1 MLTGEQREAKGRFL
15 RKFLLISAL
24 ILIPVLGYVAYW
36 LLHEHRLGV
45 RPLDSAIFFALI
57 SINTLALLTLLFLI
71 LRHLAELFFE
81 RRHQI
86 FGAKLRSK
94 LILAFIAL
102 SFLPSTLLFVFA
114 FGSISVS
121 MDYWF
126 NNTVEESLQASAR
139 MSQSVFTDTR
149 KQAAFISTQL
159 AFLLESKL
167 VDPMDTEALKT
178 FFSRMVDDNTPGTPG
193 SIHVLD
199 ARQQEILSL
208 RSARLLPVILPPV
221 ASGALHRVAAAG
233 KVEVLNVRSPA
244 GELVQAI
251 APVQISSGK
260 PQTWFLVISLLIP
273 TAHLTEMRAIQAG
286 LNDYQ
291 HMILIKAP
299 VKSSLNILLLV
310 VTLLIVFG
318 SIWLGIYVSRTL
330 TTPINDLALATRRVA
345 GGDLNFQLERTRDDE
360 MGVLVE
366 AFNAMT
372 ANLKASSQELV
383 QTHFAL
389 QKSNEVSEQRRNYLE
404 TILEHVPAGV
414 ITLDEAGVIRTVN
427 RFALDLLAIRPE
439 DFVGHEFHQVLPK
452 THVATMESAI
462 QELMEEGRE
471 VVTSH
476 QRLKVRRGDSLF
488 LQVKMTRM
496 VDEYGRPMGFVLVFD
511 DRTNLEQAQRLA
523 AWQEVARRIAHEIK
537 NPLTP
542 IQLSAQRL
550 KKRCLPALTSGQ
562 DVFSECTATIIAQVD
577 EIRKL
582 VSEFSEFARMPK
594 LKKAPGDLAALISE
608 VVHLYQQ
615 MQPQVTFTVQVND
628 ILPVFFF
635 DPVQIK
641 RVLINLL
648 DNAIA
653 ALENTGKIQVTLSCD
668 SGKSTAFLQV
678 ADNGPGVED
687 KAKMRIFEPYFSTRK
702 SGTGLGLA
710 ICQTIV
716 GEHNGSIRV
725 TDNEPRGSIFIVTLP
740 LS

>member
-1 MLTGEQREAKGRFL
+1 MLTGEQRESKGRFL
-15 RKFLLISAL
+15 RKFLIISAL
-24 ILIPVLGYVAYW
+24 VLIPVLSYTAYW
-36 LLHEHRLGV
+36 LLHGHSLGQQ
-45 RPLDSAIFFALI
+45 PFDSVLFFAVI
-57 SINTLALLTLLFLI
+57 SVNSLALLTLLFLT

-86 FGAKLRSK
+86 FGVKLRSK
-94 LILAFIAL
+94 LILAFITL
-102 SFLPSTLLFVFA
+102 SFLPSTLLFALA
-114 FGSISVS
+114 FGSISTS

-126 NNTVEESLQASAR
+126 NTTVEESLQASAK
-139 MSQSVFTDTR
+139 MSQSVFVDTR
-149 KQAAFISTQL
+149 KQAVFISTQL
-159 AFLLESKL
+159 AFLLETKL
-167 VDPMDTEALKT
+167 IDPMDTGT
-178 FFSRMVDDNTPGTPG
+178 VRDFFARMVDDVTPGAPD

-199 ARQQEILSL
+199 ATQQEILAL
-208 RSARLLPVILPPV
+208 RSPRLLPVMLPPV
-221 ASGALHRVAAAG
+221 ASGALHRVAASRKA
-233 KVEVLNVRSPA
+233 EVLTLHSSA
-244 GELVQAI
+244 GELVQAV
-251 APVQISSGK
+251 APVRLSGSG
-260 PQTWFLVISLLIP
+260 QTWFLVTSLLIP
-273 TAHLTEMRAIQAG
+273 SARLAELQAIQTG
-286 LNDYQ
+286 LANYL
-291 HMILIKAP
+291 HLVFIKAP
-299 VKSSLNILLLV
+299 MKLSLHILLVV
-310 VTLLIVFG
+310 VTLLIVFA
-318 SIWLGIYVSRTL
+318 SIWLGIYISRNL

-345 GGDLNFQLERTRDDE
+345 EGDLNFQLTRTVDDE

-366 AFNAMT
+366 AFNAMM
-372 ANLKASSQELV
+372 ANLKASKQELE
-383 QTHFAL
+383 QAHDAL
-389 QKSNEVSEQRRNYLE
+389 QESTEVAEQRRNYLE

-414 ITLDEAGVIRTVN
+414 ITLDEAGVIRTIN
-427 RFALDLLAIRPE
+427 RFALDLLAIDPR
-439 DFVGHEFHQVLPK
+439 DFVGHDFHRVLPK
-452 THVATMESAI
+452 SHVTTMESAI
-462 QELMEEGRE
+462 QELMEDGRE

-476 QRLKVRRGDSLF
+476 QRLKVRRGEALF
-488 LQVKMTRM
+488 LQMKMTRM
-496 VDEYGRPMGFVLVFD
+496 VDEQGRPMGFVLVFD

-562 DVFSECTATIIAQVD
+562 DVFSECTATIITQVD

-594 LKKAPGDLAALISE
+594 LKKAPGDLAALVGE

-615 MQPQVTFTVQVND
+615 MQPQVGFEVRVTD

-653 ALENTGKIQVTLSCD
+653 ALENTGTIRVTLGCD
-668 SGKSTAFLQV
+668 SGRNNALLQV
-678 ADNGPGVED
+678 ADNGPGIED
-687 KAKMRIFEPYFSTRK
+687 KAKVRIFEPYFSTRK
-702 SGTGLGLA
+702 AGTGLGLA

-725 TDNEPRGSIFIVTLP
+725 ADNDPRGCIFTVTLP